1 MHRKGDIRL
10 IFIIR
15 LLCIK
20 IQLVSQWHTSSLV
33 SVMFGRLLSLLS
45 HLQGTAMRHFIGLF
59 VNLATLMI
67 VVLLFLAEALKA
79 HPPGQEDGSPGQEK
93 ESVDAIKQKIHTSM
107 AQSERVIK
115 VAIQDYEH
123 FQIREN
129 ACLTLWTLA
138 VHARELLHYCC

>member
-67 VVLLFLAEALKA
+67 VVLLFLAEALDEHIRLDKKTA
-79 HPPGQEDGSPGQEK
+79 ALDKRRRARTRSNKNPYVHGTVRACD
-93 ESVDAIKQKIHTSM
+93 
-107 AQSERVIK
+107 QSG
-115 VAIQDYEH
+115 
-123 FQIREN
+123 N
-129 ACLTLWTLA
+129 TGL
-138 VHARELLHYCC
+138 